1 MRDVHLHILVLEIHV
16 VCEILAIKYLFVHI
30 T

>member
-1 MRDVHLHILVLEIHV
+1 MRDVHLHILVLEIYV
-16 VCEILAIKYLFVHI
+16 VCEILAIKYLFIHI